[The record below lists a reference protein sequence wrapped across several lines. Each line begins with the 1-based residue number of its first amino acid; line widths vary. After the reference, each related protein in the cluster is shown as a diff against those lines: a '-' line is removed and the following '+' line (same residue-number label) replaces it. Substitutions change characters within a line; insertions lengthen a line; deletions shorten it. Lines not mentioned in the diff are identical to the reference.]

1 MGVGE
6 PSKVQ
11 KRGCGVKNSGRENQ
25 EGTTFGIQIN
35 KYI

>member
-1 MGVGE
+1 MGVGGS
-6 PSKVQ
+6 SKVK

-35 KYI
+35 K